1 LRRSRISLFLALS
14 ALAFAGAAAAA
25 PPAEEPFFPNA
36 GNPGYDAFKYEVA
49 IEYKGPKQPVVG
61 YVAVRLRATQELR
74 KVSLD
79 FRGPRVFSVV
89 GPSPGSYR
97 QRHGKLV
104 FLPEEPIEEGTFF
117 PIEVRYSGRPPS
129 ITDPDGTRE
138 GWVRTDD
145 GVIAV
150 GEPQGTAAWIPSNNV
165 PWDKALFTTT
175 VTVPRGLKAVANGR
189 LGYASH
195 TGGKSR
201 FFWRES
207 SPMSPYLAV
216 LNIGRGRLVR
226 GQIGRIPAWTLIDP
240 RLERARGRMLRSLP
254 EILRFQ
260 SRLFDGYPFESA
272 GSLLDYAPEVGYALE
287 TQSRPIYTYA
297 PSRTLVVHEV
307 AHQWFGD
314 SVGLERWPEI
324 WLNEGFATWTQ
335 WYYAERHRGRSARQ
349 VFERLRQ
356 VPASAE
362 RFWNPPPGHPGSPRH
377 LFDPTVY
384 VRGAMAVQAL
394 RQEIGTKPL
403 LRVLRRWVSE
413 HRHGNATIA
422 EFIALAEEVSG
433 QELDRFF
440 QRWLYQRGKPR

>member
-14 ALAFAGAAAAA
+14 ALAFGSAAVAAT
-25 PPAEEPFFPNA
+25 PAEEPFFPNA
-36 GNPGYDAFKYEVA
+36 GNPGYDALEYEME
-49 IEYKGPKQPVVG
+49 IEYKGAKRPIVG
-61 YVAVRLRATQELR
+61 YASIKLRANQRLRR
-74 KVSLD
+74 VSFD
-79 FRGPRVFSVV
+79 FRGPRVFHMS
-89 GPSPGSYR
+89 GPSPGTYR

-104 FLPEEPIEEGTFF
+104 FFPEVPIEKGNVIFF
-117 PIEVRYSGRPPS
+117 DVSYRGRPPA

-138 GWVRTDD
+138 GWIRTDD

-150 GEPQGTAAWIPSNNV
+150 GEPQGTSTWIPCNNV
-165 PWDKALFTTT
+165 PWDKALLTTI
-175 VTVPRGLKAVANGR
+175 VTVPRGLKAAANGR
-189 LGYASH
+189 LGYV
-195 TGGKSR
+195 SR
-201 FFWRES
+201 SEDESSFFWRES

-216 LNIGRGRLVR
+216 LSIGRGRLVQDR
-226 GQIGRIPAWTLIDP
+226 IGRIPAWTLIDP
-240 RLERARGRMLRSLP
+240 RLEKAGMRVLRSLP

-272 GSLLDYAPEVGYALE
+272 GSILDYAPDVGYALE

-335 WYYAERHRGRSARQ
+335 WYYAERHGGRSARE

-356 VPASAE
+356 VPASGE
-362 RFWNPPPGHPGSPRH
+362 QFWNPPPGNPGSPRH
-377 LFDPTVY
+377 MFDSTVY

-394 RQEIGTKPL
+394 RQKIGMEAL
-403 LRVLRRWVSE
+403 LQVLRRWVSE

-422 EFIALAEEVSG
+422 EFITLAEEISG
-433 QELDRFF
+433 QDLGPFF
-440 QRWLYQRGKPR
+440 ERWLYQRGKPR